1 METQF
6 LDPRILNSFA
16 ERTYFTILSKANRRW
31 NHRQSAGRI
40 ALAQILNIKRD
51 GFSPTLKNQEQMER
65 ILLGWDP
72 ETVNS
77 DSTYKTKVW
86 GRTRPVLHMAAAFVW
101 IQGFN
106 EASFSHLISN
116 SDDFDYFLELA
127 ENIRLGLPSVHK
139 MYRHEQF
146 LKIEPAVSVNSI
158 RIEPLK
164 RMDNFRR
171 PFLLF
176 IPASKVI

>member
-1 METQF
+1 MSN
-6 LDPRILNSFA
+6 L
-16 ERTYFTILSKANRRW
+16 
-31 NHRQSAGRI
+31 
-40 ALAQILNIKRD
+40 KRE

-65 ILLGWDP
+65 IFLGWNP

-86 GRTRPVLHMAAAFVW
+86 GRTRPVLHLAAAFVW
-101 IQGFN
+101 IQVFN
-106 EASFSHLISN
+106 ETSFDQVLSHLISS

-127 ENIRLGLPSVHK
+127 ENIRLGLPSVHR

-146 LKIEPAVSVNSI
+146 LKIESGAPAGSI
-158 RIEPLK
+158 SIEPLPK

-171 PFLLF
+171 PHLLF
-176 IPASKVI
+176 SIKSI